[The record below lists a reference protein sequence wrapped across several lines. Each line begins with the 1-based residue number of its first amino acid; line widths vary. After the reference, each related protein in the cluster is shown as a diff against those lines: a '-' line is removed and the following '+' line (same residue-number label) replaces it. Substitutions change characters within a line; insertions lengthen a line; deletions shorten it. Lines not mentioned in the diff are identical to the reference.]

1 MVNRS
6 EVSCDTT
13 AARDIG
19 TVDNS
24 HDEFAEVSDTL
35 EKSSGPEFAEVSDT
49 LEKSSGLEFAEVSDT
64 LEKSSGLLF
73 DKCRARM

>member
-1 MVNRS
+1 MDNRS
-6 EVSCDTT
+6 EVSGDAT

-24 HDEFAEVSDTL
+24 HDVVVEVSN
-35 EKSSGPEFAEVSDT
+35 
-49 LEKSSGLEFAEVSDT
+49 T

-73 DKCRARM
+73 DKCRARS